1 MSKFY
6 VSFFLLKLLL
16 LLINNVAICDEDN
29 HKSLDLLSYRTKRG
43 IFKNSRYFLGK
54 MPIKYNIT
62 SPINESNLNKALSLI
77 EHDTCIKF
85 KKEELIP
92 ETSQGFMY
100 YVNLANFTF
109 CGPQFPD
116 KPQVVFL
123 SKECNNNVGCHL
135 RQTVLSIGLLRQF
148 NRPDRDDFIKIN
160 LNNAYWYVYGG
171 EILETTFS
179 KDEMDLYNTSYDF
192 GSITHLDPYEYSKNG
207 KPVME
212 SIIPEYNKMMGQ
224 NYKLSFNDAKLL
236 NLALCNSSC
245 KGKKLYCTNN
255 GFQDSKK
262 CHICRCPNGY
272 TGKYCQ
278 YVKEYSKKCGKKK
291 LIAGKS
297 KQFLKKSGKISC
309 NYLITSDKGTKISL
323 TLISS
328 NTTEISPCFQKM
340 GLEIKYRSD
349 KGTTGLC
356 LCGGFKNIALTS
368 DDNTVL
374 IQYNGKND
382 NDQFKLSYKQI

>member
-1 MSKFY
+1 MPLQ
-6 VSFFLLKLLL
+6 V
-16 LLINNVAICDEDN
+16 ND
-29 HKSLDLLSYRTKRG
+29 KSLDFLLDRTKRG
-43 IFKNSRYFLGK
+43 IFKNSKYFLGK
-54 MPIKYNIT
+54 MPIKYST
-62 SPINESNLNKALSLI
+62 TAPINESNLNKALKLI
-77 EHDTCIKF
+77 EQDTCIKF
-85 KKEELIP
+85 KKEEVIP

-100 YVNLANFTF
+100 YVNPANFTF

-135 RQTVLSIGLLRQF
+135 RQTVLSLGLLRQF

-160 LNNAYWYVYGG
+160 VSNAYWYVYGG

-179 KDEMDLYNTSYDF
+179 KDEIDLYNTSYDF
-192 GSITHLDPYEYSKNG
+192 GSITHLDPYEYINNS

-212 SIIPEYNKMMGQ
+212 SIIPEYNNMMGQ
-224 NYKLSFNDAKLL
+224 NYRLSFNDAKLL
-236 NLALCNSSC
+236 NLALCKSTC
-245 KGKKLYCTNN
+245 KGNKLFCNNN
-255 GFQDSKK
+255 GYPDPKK
-262 CHICRCPNGY
+262 CHCRCPNGY

-278 YVKEYSKKCGKKK
+278 YIKELGKKCGNKK
-291 LIAGKS
+291 LVAKKS
-297 KQFLKKSGKISC
+297 KQILKNSGEGSC
-309 NYLITSDKGTKISL
+309 NYLITSEKGTKIAL

-328 NTTEISPCFQKM
+328 NTTKIIPCFQKM
-340 GLEIKYRSD
+340 GVEIKYRSD

-356 LCGGFKNIALTS
+356 LCGEFKNIALKS